1 MLQQINKYW
10 SHIRAYLFFIL
21 FISMT
26 NTAVFAKS
34 VSLTEAK
41 NELNLRVDRSKEPTI
56 SCLYFFR
63 EHHQGEF
70 KNVKE
75 WYKLLHF
82 LELLAREKQG
92 SYYVQLCT
100 EIGVHLQNNQN
111 YKEAYYFLYMART
124 AIKTRPPKD
133 ERFLF
138 SYYQTI
144 GLSYYYFK
152 SHNEART
159 YFLLSNQLPKLCDH
173 DRIGILNTLGLINR
187 DQGFIDSS
195 KVYYEKALTLAKKE
209 NDSSWIGVLSGN
221 LGHYYWLKKDLK
233 KARELLKIDQ
243 DISLKNGQY
252 GSAMNAIALLARV
265 YLAEGKKEEARSKL
279 LQLEQLLIGRYEIGT
294 QSLYLTAKMQLQEAD
309 GNYKEALESYRYV
322 VRYQDTISHRKD
334 LLSLRKT
341 EFQINFERKQAENSL
356 LREKKK
362 SDEILIYSIVGGS
375 IAVISILILIIT
387 LTSKRRKREREI
399 ADLKHQDVAKE
410 LQSAEKEMRAI
421 LSNLFEK
428 NELIEQMKEE
438 LDQLP
443 GSTKQL
449 ENAEKIKLLDRL
461 QSFTLLTDEQWFE
474 FKRLFEKLN
483 PNFFSK
489 MLLHSPDLTNAEIRL
504 VTLIKLNLSNV
515 EMSQALGI
523 SPDSVRKTSLRLR
536 KKLNMELHEE
546 LVKFILSI

>member
-1 MLQQINKYW
+1 MD
-10 SHIRAYLFFIL
+10 SPLFAESI
-21 FISMT
+21 T
-26 NTAVFAKS
+26 
-34 VSLTEAK
+34 LTQAK
-41 NELNLRVDRSKEPTI
+41 NDLNLRVDRSKEPTI
-56 SCLYFFR
+56 TCLYYFR
-63 EHHQGEF
+63 NHSEKEF
-70 KNVKE
+70 KSTKE
-75 WYKLLHF
+75 WYKMLYY
-82 LELLAREKQG
+82 LEALAREKRG
-92 SYYVQLCT
+92 TYYVQLCT
-100 EIGVHLQNNQN
+100 EMGVQLQGKQQ
-111 YKEAYYFLYMART
+111 YKEAYYFLYKART
-124 AIKTRPPKD
+124 GMKSRPPKD
-133 ERFLF
+133 ERFLLN
-138 SYYQTI
+138 YYETI

-159 YFLLSNQLPKLCDH
+159 YFLLANQDPNLSDH

-195 KVYYEKALTLAKKE
+195 KVYYERALKQAKKDQ
-209 NDSSWIGVLSGN
+209 DSSWIGVLSGN
-221 LGHYYWLKKDLK
+221 LGHYYWLKKDVK
-233 KARELLKIDQ
+233 KAHELLKIDQ

-252 GSAMNAIALLARV
+252 GSAMNAMALLATV
-265 YLAEGKKEEARSKL
+265 YLTEGKKEEARSKL
-279 LQLEQLLIGRYEIGT
+279 AQLERLIIKRYEIGT
-294 QSLYLTAKMQLQEAD
+294 YSLFYKAKMLLQEAD

-322 VRYQDTISHRKD
+322 VRYQDTINNRKD
-334 LLSLRKT
+334 LLNLRKT

-362 SDEILIYSIVGGS
+362 SDEILIYTIIGGAV
-375 IAVISILILIIT
+375 AVISILILIIT

-399 ADLKHQDVAKE
+399 ADLKHQNVAEE
-410 LQSAEKEMRAI
+410 LNSAEKEMRAI

-443 GSTKQL
+443 GSIKQL

-461 QSFTLLTDEQWFE
+461 QSFTLLTDDQWFE

-489 MLLHSPDLTNAEIRL
+489 ILHHSPDLTNAEIRL